1 MEGDACE
8 EKGNDMRTNEQSGR
22 EETLSVICYRDM
34 ARARARVRVG
44 VGVGARVRMKIIS
57 HRNMIL
63 NTAFHFDR
71 NCALN

>member
-44 VGVGARVRMKIIS
+44 VGVGVGVRFS
-57 HRNMIL
+57 V
-63 NTAFHFDR
+63 
-71 NCALN
+71 